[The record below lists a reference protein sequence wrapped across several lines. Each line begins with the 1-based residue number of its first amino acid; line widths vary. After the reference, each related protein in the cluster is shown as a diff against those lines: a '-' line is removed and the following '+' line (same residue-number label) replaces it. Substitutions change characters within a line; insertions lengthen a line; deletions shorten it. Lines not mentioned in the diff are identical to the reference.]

1 MYDAL
6 KEYKSLLDEG
16 VITEDEFEKKKR
28 ELLGMP
34 DKEEQQ
40 RIINQRQKEEEERQK
55 AFREEKRLEAE
66 HKRKLEETQ
75 TAEREHQRKL
85 EEAKLAEQERQRKP
99 EEEKMGAREEKKAA
113 KKGRGKIIGIVVA
126 AIVLIVGI
134 IITMN
139 VMTDRGYIDTTD
151 YNAAYEWPERGLA
164 NSIPKPTIETGEIS
178 NDSDTFFGFYLYQAT
193 ADDYLKYM
201 EECKE
206 SGYTNVDEESGRY
219 YRAYNEDGDR
229 YVNIEYHE
237 DDNEIYIA
245 VRAPEKWADIYWPK
259 SELAKTLPVPEK
271 LYGIVNWD
279 ESDNWDVDIANVSA
293 AEFNAY
299 IDKCIEAGYNVD
311 YSRNDKSF
319 SAENASGNKLDI
331 QYEYF
336 NVMNIDV
343 EIAE

>member
-40 RIINQRQKEEEERQK
+40 RVINQKRKEEEERQK
-55 AFREEKRLEAE
+55 ALIEEKRLEAE
-66 HKRKLEETQ
+66 HKRKLEEAQ
-75 TAEREHQRKL
+75 MAEREHQRKL
-85 EEAKLAEQERQRKP
+85 EEAKLAEQEHQRKL
-99 EEEKMGAREEKKAA
+99 EEEKRRAREEKKAA

-134 IITMN
+134 ITVMN
-139 VMTDRGYIDTTD
+139 GMSDKDSVDTTD
-151 YNAAYEWPERGLA
+151 YNAVYEWPESALA
-164 NSIPKPTIETGEIS
+164 NSVPKPTIETGEIK
-178 NDSDTFFGFYLYQAT
+178 NDHDTMFDFSLYQAIV
-193 ADDYLKYM
+193 DDYLKYV

-206 SGYTNVDEESGRY
+206 SGYIDVDEESSTY

-229 YVNIEYHE
+229 YVNIEYRE
-237 DDNEIYIA
+237 DDSEIYVA

-279 ESDNWDVDIANVSA
+279 ESDNWDVDIANVSV

-299 IDKCIEAGYNVD
+299 IDKCIEAGYNLD
-311 YSRNDKSF
+311 YSRDDKSF
-319 SAENASGNKLDI
+319 SAENASGNELDI
-331 QYEYF
+331 RYEYF